1 MLERR
6 ERLKLEDGRE
16 LRLLSA
22 LEVLEA
28 RREAEG
34 LARGE
39 AEAALCANAC
49 LLARALERGGQPVFA
64 DGGAALA
71 GLSARE
77 IGALAGRW
85 AAFDRAENPS
95 PEDGEERLE
104 GLKKS
109 LEHAPYERLR
119 WRVLQRFGAL
129 PTEERA
135 KQMKA
140 RDYLWCALHLA
151 LDREEEL
158 ARLCPACRSEAA
170 EERCPA
176 CGALRTET
184 AAGQN
189 AAFDEAR
196 FERLKRGESG

>member
-39 AEAALCANAC
+39 AEAAL
-49 LLARALERGGQPVFA
+49 
-64 DGGAALA
+64 
-71 GLSARE
+71 
-77 IGALAGRW
+77 LAGRW

-104 GLKKS
+104 GLKKAWS
-109 LEHAPYERLR
+109 TRPMSA
-119 WRVLQRFGAL
+119 FAGACSN
-129 PTEERA
+129 A
-135 KQMKA
+135 
-140 RDYLWCALHLA
+140 
-151 LDREEEL
+151 L
-158 ARLCPACRSEAA
+158 ARFRRRSGPN
-170 EERCPA
+170 R
-176 CGALRTET
+176 
-184 AAGQN
+184 
-189 AAFDEAR
+189 
-196 FERLKRGESG
+196 

>member
-95 PEDGEERLE
+95 RGR
-104 GLKKS
+104 GGAAGRVKKS

-158 ARLCPACRSEAA
+158 ARLCPACRREAA

>member
-95 PEDGEERLE
+95 PEDGE
-104 GLKKS
+104 
-109 LEHAPYERLR
+109 HAPYERLR

-158 ARLCPACRSEAA
+158 ARLCPACRREAA